1 MEEFIKN
8 IMKEFYPSSYE
19 KIYKKSPLL
28 QYLNLKSNAI
38 HGNSKSRRS
47 LGNIYAIYSILY
59 FYLKDNY
66 SNEKEKYQNFDG
78 YEYTKLFNFFRKLYG
93 GSKLQN
99 HALNSRVNTEFK
111 NKIVK
116 EDENDL
122 ILINN
127 GKYLLHLD
135 YLYVDNNDISCLAL
149 MIIEKDNALINTL
162 NSLFSLSNENMYLK
176 KQKILEL
183 LTEDSEARIFEIISY
198 VILKNYYS
206 NTKIY
211 WGYSLDKIY
220 EEQLTLYK
228 TGRTNANDGGIDFVM
243 RPLGRF
249 FQVTEVNS
257 YDKYLLDIDK
267 VIHFPITFVVKTNKN
282 KELVL
287 KELQEYINK
296 KTGGMQFLKERYEKA
311 IEEIITIN
319 EIRGALNFLN
329 DITSLNQIIQDIK
342 LYYQLEFN
350 IFDND

>member
-19 KIYKKSPLL
+19 KFIKSPLL

-66 SNEKEKYQNFDG
+66 SNKKKDIKILMVMSIQN
-78 YEYTKLFNFFRKLYG
+78 YLIFRKLYG

-149 MIIEKDNALINTL
+149 MIIEKYIKLLQEKDNVLINTL

-176 KQKILEL
+176 KQK
-183 LTEDSEARIFEIISY
+183 F
-198 VILKNYYS
+198 
-206 NTKIY
+206 
-211 WGYSLDKIY
+211 
-220 EEQLTLYK
+220 
-228 TGRTNANDGGIDFVM
+228 
-243 RPLGRF
+243 
-249 FQVTEVNS
+249 
-257 YDKYLLDIDK
+257 
-267 VIHFPITFVVKTNKN
+267 
-282 KELVL
+282 
-287 KELQEYINK
+287 
-296 KTGGMQFLKERYEKA
+296 
-311 IEEIITIN
+311 
-319 EIRGALNFLN
+319 
-329 DITSLNQIIQDIK
+329 
-342 LYYQLEFN
+342 
-350 IFDND
+350 